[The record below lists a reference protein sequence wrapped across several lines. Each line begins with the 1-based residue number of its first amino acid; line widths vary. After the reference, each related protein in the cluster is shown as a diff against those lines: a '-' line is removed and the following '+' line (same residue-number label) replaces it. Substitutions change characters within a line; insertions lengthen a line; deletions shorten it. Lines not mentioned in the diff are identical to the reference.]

1 MTTQQILEG
10 KSRQRNIGLEGEQF
24 VLQYERSRLP
34 KHLADKVYRL
44 GEDDIAHGYDILSF
58 RDEHSTGLDRYI
70 EVKTYIG
77 HPHFYWSENELE
89 SARSL
94 RPNYCIYLVDYHR
107 IHEPNYQPTILDNPI
122 ALFREDSP
130 WSVSINSYYFS
141 LENSEQIPT
150 DWDESTIMIGC
161 YRDEDQLRWIQKH
174 LVYNVRLSKDLPGAV
189 DQTNPSVITPRY
201 LILYA
206 SANQHIYYLFR
217 LTGET
222 ATATL
227 RLLSANGY
235 PAHRNDPSAQYL
247 LYKIGCP
254 LPTMHIHMSRLTRQL
269 GRWRMDYSL
278 EDLLSGTPI
287 YTKGSNL
294 RYYMKKNVTPPP
306 RATMDKREFAKDLY
320 PNYGKPWN
328 EDAINE
334 LLSLY
339 HQGLTFSSI
348 SEKLGRAPWTIE
360 QKLRSLRYS
369 GMLHQ

>member
-122 ALFREDSP
+122 ALFRDDSP

-189 DQTNPSVITPRY
+189 EQTNPSVITPRY

-235 PAHRNDPSAQYL
+235 PAHRNNPSAQYL
-247 LYKIGCP
+247 LYKIDSP
-254 LPTMHIHMSRLTRQL
+254 LPSMHIHMSRLTR
-269 GRWRMDYSL
+269 
-278 EDLLSGTPI
+278 
-287 YTKGSNL
+287 
-294 RYYMKKNVTPPP
+294 
-306 RATMDKREFAKDLY
+306 
-320 PNYGKPWN
+320 
-328 EDAINE
+328 
-334 LLSLY
+334 
-339 HQGLTFSSI
+339 
-348 SEKLGRAPWTIE
+348 
-360 QKLRSLRYS
+360 
-369 GMLHQ
+369 